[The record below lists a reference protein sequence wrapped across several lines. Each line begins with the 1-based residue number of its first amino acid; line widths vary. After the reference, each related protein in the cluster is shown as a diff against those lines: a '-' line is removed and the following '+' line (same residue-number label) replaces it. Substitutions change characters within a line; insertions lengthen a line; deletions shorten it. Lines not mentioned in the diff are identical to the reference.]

1 MAEAVAAAA
10 TLVSIIGFS
19 AQVFDGCVKGF
30 VLLSTAQNLGRDA
43 DILRSML
50 EWEQLRLEQWAE
62 RAGLQNPAQADIL
75 LDWKLITTTLEHI
88 RDMTNDTEVL
98 KKKYNLLLID
108 RAPNLD
114 EKVSADQDCNEEE
127 KAAASRF
134 KRLFGHAAK
143 SSSTAAARVIQSK
156 NNAPRKL
163 WWAAVD
169 KQSFQKLVEDIAHF
183 VQRLQDLLN
192 LSMQTQ
198 MQRQIEGLLQDA
210 AQQYRNVPD
219 LEVLRE
225 LAISCRR
232 EPPGYQNSHAD
243 EIAEGIEKQIANL
256 LYHSIEKGEIKEVEQ
271 LLDKGVSLQARDHCG
286 WPPLL
291 RAAEAG
297 QLAIID
303 LLLKRGADPLK
314 GTAGDRHPLHF
325 AAEEGHVEAVKML
338 LQHTPVNLNQK
349 DFCGRTPFFRAVDNG
364 HLAVVEF
371 LLGYEGIEPDAETN
385 DAMTA
390 LQQAIF
396 NRSEPIIKLLLKRSD
411 VRVNHRDSNDQ
422 TPLWA
427 ASGSGD
433 EILEMFL
440 ARKDVDINLVGR
452 FKETPL
458 YHATKWGGPNAIK
471 MLFDAGADPNTGDWE
486 EQTALGWA
494 AAESKEDLIKALM
507 NHPETDINR
516 AGKAGKS
523 PLSQASEK
531 GHTKIVR
538 LLLSKG
544 ADVENT
550 DKEGRTA
557 LSLAAAQGHKVVA
570 KVLLKN
576 KANINTQDDKGNTP
590 LAFAADN
597 DHDAVVRFLL
607 ESGAD
612 AELPDEDEE
621 TPFEKARDKHMDQI
635 VAVFKEVLKL

>member
-30 VLLSTAQNLGRDA
+30 VLLSAAQNLGRDA
-43 DILRSML
+43 EILRSML

-108 RAPNLD
+108 RAPNLN
-114 EKVSADQDCNEEE
+114 EKVSADQDYDEDE
-127 KAAASRF
+127 KAATSRF
-134 KRLFGHAAK
+134 KRLFGHSAK

-156 NNAPRKL
+156 NTAPRRL

-169 KQSFQKLVEDIAHF
+169 KQSFQKLVDDIAHF
-183 VQRLQDLLN
+183 VQRLHDLLN

-198 MQRQIEGLLQDA
+198 MQRQIEGLLEDA
-210 AQQYRNVPD
+210 AQQYRDVPD

-232 EPPGYQNSHAD
+232 EPPGYQDSHAD
-243 EIAEGIEKQIANL
+243 EIAEEIERKFTNL
-256 LYHSIEKGEIKEVEQ
+256 LYYSIQKGEIKEVEQ
-271 LLDKGVSLQARDHCG
+271 LLDKGVDLQARDHCG

-297 QLAIID
+297 QSAIVD
-303 LLLKRGADPLK
+303 MLLKRGADPTK

-325 AAEEGHVEAVKML
+325 AAEEGHVETVRLL
-338 LQHTPVNLNQK
+338 LQHTAINLNQK
-349 DFCGRTPFFRAVDNG
+349 DFTGRTAFFRAADNG
-364 HLAVVEF
+364 RREVIEF
-371 LLGYEGIEPDAETN
+371 LLEYKGIEPDAETN
-385 DAMTA
+385 DGMTP

-396 NRSEPIIKLLLKRSD
+396 KRDKDIIKLLLDRPD
-411 VRVNHRDSNDQ
+411 VRVNHRDNNDQ

-427 ASGSGD
+427 ASGAGD

-440 ARKDVDINLVGR
+440 ARNDIEVNLQGR

-458 YHATKWGGPNAIK
+458 YHATKWGGPNSIK
-471 MLFDAGADPNTGDWE
+471 MLFDAGADLNIGNWK

-494 AAESKEDLIKALM
+494 AAENKEEVIGNLIKY
-507 NHPETDINR
+507 PGIDINKPEETGR
-516 AGKAGKS
+516 S
-523 PLSQASEK
+523 PLSQASVN
-531 GHTKIVR
+531 GHTKVVR
-538 LLLSKG
+538 LLLAKG
-544 ADVENT
+544 AEVESA
-550 DKEGRTA
+550 DKEGKTA
-557 LSLAAAQGHKVVA
+557 LSLAAAKGHKVVA

-576 KANINTQDDKGNTP
+576 KANINAQDNKGNTP
-590 LAFAADN
+590 LALAAEN